1 MRYLK
6 KLILLSVVSLTILLI
21 GCHNSGN
28 ENGND
33 TGNNESGIS
42 QDALVNALESE
53 KNVDN
58 EKAAISELEAEN
70 ILREYLV
77 SANILKSDYVLE
89 PLAPVLGE
97 FKNEELFRFEMRHKE
112 DADGYGGNLIANYN
126 VSTDGERIYWYS
138 PADDEL
144 VLQNGNGSVDK
155 AVFCTD
161 TNTGSLIKDVL
172 LGDAGFLYVADGNAE
187 PMDITDIPFIFDADD
202 PYIKIWNFS
211 VVDLDRDGEAEVIL
225 LVVGAAG
232 DMGGN
237 MILHQIGDK
246 VYGYICNNRTLE
258 ELKTDG
264 TFGFSDPT
272 GIAEGGIGEIIDFS
286 EIGYTMDKISYGS
299 GTHEGWDTF
308 IMDHEPAT
316 EEEYFDA
323 ADTQSGKPDAEW
335 YDFTNENINAVF

>member
-6 KLILLSVVSLTILLI
+6 KLILLSVVSLTILLS
-21 GCHNSGN
+21 GCQNSGN
-28 ENGND
+28 ENSYD
-33 TGNNESGIS
+33 TGNNESEIA
-42 QDALVNALESE
+42 QDAQANDPDSDNKDDKEKVTISE
-53 KNVDN
+53 K
-58 EKAAISELEAEN
+58 EAEN

-89 PLAPVLGE
+89 PLDPILGE

-126 VSTDGERIYWYS
+126 VSTDGKRIYWYN

-155 AVFCTD
+155 AVFGTD

-172 LGDAGFLYVADGNAE
+172 LGNAGFLYVADGNTE

-202 PYIKIWNFS
+202 PYMKIWYFS

-246 VYGYICNNRTLE
+246 VYGYICDNRTLE

-272 GIAEGGIGEIIDFS
+272 GVAEGGIGEIIDFS

-308 IMDHEPAT
+308 IVDHEPST
-316 EEEYFDA
+316 EEEYFNA
-323 ADTQSGKPDAEW
+323 ASMQSRKPDAEW
-335 YDFTNENINAVF
+335 HDFTNENINAVF